1 MLRAFSGVCGD
12 NFPAVGRI
20 LARGQT
26 DDCTENNMSDAGL
39 HGRCADEL
47 CERLVMQGFK
57 GLPMPMFVIDE
68 AHRVVYWNLPC
79 ERITGIPA
87 DFMVGRTGA
96 WSAFYSN
103 QRPVMADL
111 VLNGCQ
117 PEDLD
122 RYYRGNARR
131 SQLIEDGWESEDFF
145 PQLPGGG
152 KWLVFTAA
160 PLRDEAGRMV
170 GVVET
175 FRDVTPQKEAEQA
188 ASEGA
193 LLLSEIIQGC
203 PVPMFVIDAQH
214 RVTHW
219 NRACESIVGVPAEQ
233 MIGSRQHWWPFYPEP
248 RPVMADLVLD
258 AAVGD
263 VGKFYAGK
271 FQPSALIAGAW
282 EARDHFPQ
290 FPGGGRW
297 LFFTAAP
304 LNGANGHVIGA
315 VETLQDISEQKSYE
329 ARLESLARHDLLTG
343 LPNRTV
349 LDERLQWA
357 FSQAARD
364 GRLIALAFLD
374 LDRFKPINDEMGHA
388 AGDAVLCELARR
400 LTAAV
405 RDVDTVAR
413 VGGDEFVVVLW
424 SPDSLE
430 AVEGVVRRII
440 TTVSQPME
448 VAGRDVQVGC
458 SIGIALYPAHG
469 TDQGSLL
476 SRADA
481 AMYLAKA
488 AGRNG
493 YCVHSPPPDQSAA

>member
-1 MLRAFSGVCGD
+1 
-12 NFPAVGRI
+12 
-20 LARGQT
+20 
-26 DDCTENNMSDAGL
+26 MSDAGL
-39 HGRCADEL
+39 HGRCVDEL
-47 CERLVMQGFK
+47 GERLVMQGFK

-96 WSAFYSN
+96 WSAFYSS

-111 VLNGCQ
+111 VLTGCQ

-131 SQLIEDGWESEDFF
+131 SELIEDGWESEDFF

-219 NRACESIVGVPAEQ
+219 NRACESMAGVPAEE
-233 MIGSRQHWWPFYPEP
+233 MVGSRQHWRPFYPEP

-258 AAVGD
+258 ATIGEVE
-263 VGKFYAGK
+263 KFYAGK
-271 FQPSALIAGAW
+271 YQPSPLIAGAW
-282 EARDHFPQ
+282 EAKDHFPH

-297 LFFTAAP
+297 LYFTAAP
-304 LNGANGHVIGA
+304 LHGADGRPIGA
-315 VETLQDISEQKSYE
+315 VETLQDISKQKHYE
-329 ARLESLARHDLLTG
+329 VQLKALARQDPLTG
-343 LPNRTV
+343 LANRMV
-349 LDERLQWA
+349 LEERINLA
-357 FSQAARD
+357 LSQAARHK
-364 GRLIALAFLD
+364 RLLALAFLD
-374 LDRFKPINDEMGHA
+374 LDHFKPINDAMGHA
-388 AGDAVLCELARR
+388 VGDALLVELAKR
-400 LTAAV
+400 LLTMV
-405 RDVDTVAR
+405 RASDTVAR
-413 VGGDEFVVVLW
+413 IGGDEFVIVLAEPE
-424 SPDSLE
+424 SRE
-430 AVEGVVRRII
+430 AVEGVMQRII
-440 TTVSQPME
+440 ETVRQPFQLDE
-448 VAGRDVQVGC
+448 HCVQVGC
-458 SIGIALYPAHG
+458 SIGIALYPEDSDDH
-469 TDQGSLL
+469 GSLL
-476 SRADA
+476 RDADA
-481 AMYLAKA
+481 AMYRAKT

-493 YCVHSPPPDQSAA
+493 YRMHARQVQ